1 MKSAVIASAMFA
13 LVASMTLS
21 MSSKSEEDTRPV
33 LLYCKEA
40 NFKIEGS
47 AYVCDFG
54 RTESQGCI
62 GWQHSR
68 VERRDVRKLDHNY
81 KQCEGSAH
89 PGKWL
94 VRLEMK

>member
-1 MKSAVIASAMFA
+1 MKRAVMTSAVLA
-13 LVASMTLS
+13 LIVWMTLS
-21 MSSKSEEDTRPV
+21 MSSKSEEDTRTV
-33 LLYCKEA
+33 FLYCKEA
-40 NFKIEGS
+40 NFRNEGS

-54 RTESQGCI
+54 TTESQGCL

-68 VERRDVRKLDHNY
+68 VERRDVKTVVRNY
-81 KQCEGSAH
+81 KQCSGSAN